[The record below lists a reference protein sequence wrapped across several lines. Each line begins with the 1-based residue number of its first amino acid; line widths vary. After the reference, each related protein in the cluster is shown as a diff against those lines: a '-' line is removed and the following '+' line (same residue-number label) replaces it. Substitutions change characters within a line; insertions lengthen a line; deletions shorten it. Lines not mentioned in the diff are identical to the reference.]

1 MSFDPSSAALEFD
14 TDFESIFEGAVGD
27 MNHGPI
33 SYVDPQVGSVDHQ
46 GEEEDDDEDEDE
58 AADQVDQ
65 QPDQDETTFHKT
77 EDGSIWFRPPLPK
90 FPCDIGVRDFGDA
103 RGVKVYFA
111 TPATGMQ
118 HVFVTAETFA
128 EQFDDDSGEIVG
140 YEIVNPTE
148 LYAKIAEK
156 HRRETLQLQ
165 TQATGMPPKHTAMK
179 TVVAPKVGSLA
190 GFRIPRKRIA
200 PGDNPQPSTSKNA
213 SGTIVT
219 AESEFPTTT
228 PGTATGNNV
237 IGHELIKRARTMRFE
252 GRMDKGKRR

>member
-1 MSFDPSSAALEFD
+1 VAWPNNFLCR
-14 TDFESIFEGAVGD
+14 
-27 MNHGPI
+27 
-33 SYVDPQVGSVDHQ
+33 
-46 GEEEDDDEDEDE
+46 
-58 AADQVDQ
+58 
-65 QPDQDETTFHKT
+65 

-140 YEIVNPTE
+140 YEIVKYAPERFSRIRFNNGDIVISFVSFSPTE

-179 TVVAPKVGSLA
+179 TVVVRNPIEKENEPNE
-190 GFRIPRKRIA
+190 RIRHFK
-200 PGDNPQPSTSKNA
+200 DC
-213 SGTIVT
+213 
-219 AESEFPTTT
+219 
-228 PGTATGNNV
+228 
-237 IGHELIKRARTMRFE
+237 
-252 GRMDKGKRR
+252 